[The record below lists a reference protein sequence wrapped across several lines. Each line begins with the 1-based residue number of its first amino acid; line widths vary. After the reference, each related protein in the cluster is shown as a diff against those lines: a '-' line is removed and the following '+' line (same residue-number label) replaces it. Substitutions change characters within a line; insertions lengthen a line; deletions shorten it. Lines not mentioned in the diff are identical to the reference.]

1 MIQPKTSVFSLPLH
15 SWQQKSS
22 TRVQKF
28 EVQDEHKVGRKRR
41 QSKVVDLTQDSDDPA
56 TTDREPGLETGHNLR
71 QYPVLTPD
79 EAHQYRVAGLSLDQ
93 ELPGGDFPHAPI
105 KDKDKKR
112 KRSKTL
118 VQKLHEQWPPIYLPG
133 SQTTETTLRIQH
145 LGVLT
150 TILHR
155 SLLEGDFVRAGRAW
169 GMLLHERIGKDSVD
183 IRHGGRW
190 GIGAEIL
197 FRQNTAGANTSNNT
211 SHIFTHPGFEA
222 AKAYYERLIIQ
233 YPSRSARSSA
243 SSSLQFYP
251 AMFSLWVYVVDYES
265 KVAREALEE
274 EEDDFVSE
282 QSADFDATMSD
293 DDNNAHRTGGKMTRV
308 AGIRRKELA
317 GAQEI
322 AARMDEIMVGPPYS
336 DSPALLRLRGMVALW
351 IGDLQFSSLGHQE
364 EEDEDADMSDD
375 ETKMSRSASASRL
388 LASRELHI
396 ALERRAIEGSKA
408 NELFEKAKARQ
419 QGASQVTEDLDL

>member
-1 MIQPKTSVFSLPLH
+1 MIQPKTSVFALPLL
-15 SWQQKSS
+15 SWQQTSS
-22 TRVQKF
+22 TRVRKF

-41 QSKVVDLTQDSDDPA
+41 RSEVVDLTQDSDDLG
-56 TTDREPGLETGHNLR
+56 TTDFESGLESSQNLT

-93 ELPGGDFPHAPI
+93 ELPGADFPHAAV
-105 KDKDKKR
+105 KDKKR
-112 KRSKTL
+112 KRSKRL
-118 VQKLHEQWPPIYLPG
+118 ARKLQEQWPPIFLPG
-133 SQTTETTLRIQH
+133 SQTTEATLHIQH

-155 SLLEGDFVRAGRAW
+155 CLLEGDFVRAGRVW
-169 GMLLHERIGKDSVD
+169 GMLLHEKFGKDPID

-197 FRQNTAGANTSNNT
+197 FRQNTAGTNTSNST
-211 SHIFTHPGFEA
+211 SHIFTRPGFEA

-251 AMFSLWVYVVDYES
+251 AMFSLWVYVVDHES

-274 EEDDFVSE
+274 EEDEIISE
-282 QSADFDATMSD
+282 RSADLGANMLGG
-293 DDNNAHRTGGKMTRV
+293 DDNTHRDGSVMGRM

-364 EEDEDADMSDD
+364 EEEEDANMSDD
-375 ETKMSRSASASRL
+375 EHRMSRSGSASRL

-396 ALERRAIEGSKA
+396 ALERRAVESAKA
-408 NELFEKAKARQ
+408 NDLFAKAKARQ
-419 QGASQVTEDLDL
+419 QGASQATENLDL